1 MSASVT
7 PSGGGFPVEG
17 GAGATEVASGKTP
30 KTSPA
35 VVGRETEL
43 ADIAA
48 RLAEAAAGRSTAL
61 LIEGE
66 PGVGKTTLLEA
77 ARASADGF
85 RCLTARG
92 VESESHLSHAG
103 LLELVSPI
111 RDLVSEVPET
121 QAAALRT
128 ALGWSSAPASAD
140 PFLVAAAT
148 MSLLAACAEQ
158 RPVLVLVDDLQWL
171 DRESAAAIAFAVRRL
186 GPDPVAFLLAARTGT
201 VPSGL
206 AHDLPVLRLG
216 GLRYGCR
223 HAAPCGNG
231 ADCGGAPGA

>member
-66 PGVGKTTLLEA
+66 PGVGRRRCSKRL
-77 ARASADGF
+77 ARQPTASD
-85 RCLTARG
+85 
-92 VESESHLSHAG
+92 V
-103 LLELVSPI
+103 
-111 RDLVSEVPET
+111 
-121 QAAALRT
+121 
-128 ALGWSSAPASAD
+128 
-140 PFLVAAAT
+140 
-148 MSLLAACAEQ
+148 
-158 RPVLVLVDDLQWL
+158 
-171 DRESAAAIAFAVRRL
+171 
-186 GPDPVAFLLAARTGT
+186 
-201 VPSGL
+201 
-206 AHDLPVLRLG
+206 
-216 GLRYGCR
+216 
-223 HAAPCGNG
+223 
-231 ADCGGAPGA
+231 